1 MFSNHES
8 IWSSTTSV
16 NDEPNNSVNTKSFK
30 AQNSGNETSVVSTA
44 SFTVSS
50 LSNSAW
56 TDPKLSYSSE
66 PNKRDDC
73 SNKSLPSKT
82 DNQLFLVTEN
92 KNISASSQDSLKVS
106 LSNLDVTMPSS
117 TVVSVI
123 SFISGSLKIKIYL
136 RKVPFFR
143 PFYAILD
150 FRFGLNFKFLS
161 PFIKLKYYTNHYFIN
176 LSSFFFIMI

>member
-56 TDPKLSYSSE
+56 TDPKLSYSNE

-82 DNQLFLVTEN
+82 DNQLFLVSEN
-92 KNISASSQDSLKVS
+92 KTISASSQESLKVS

-117 TVVSVI
+117 TVVSYN
-123 SFISGSLKIKIYL
+123 FIHQWSLKIKIYL
-136 RKVPFFR
+136 GKV
-143 PFYAILD
+143 
-150 FRFGLNFKFLS
+150 
-161 PFIKLKYYTNHYFIN
+161 LK
-176 LSSFFFIMI
+176 